1 MKKVKIIAIVSLV
14 LILSAFT
21 QQQISNWEI
30 ASNYTIKF
38 SGKKVEGVF
47 SGLKGFI
54 VFNENDLK
62 NAKMN
67 IEVDVNTIKTGNEG
81 MDDHAKNSSWFD
93 VAKYPKI
100 TFKSLGFTKVTTG
113 YSVLGELTLH
123 GIKKPVSIPFTF
135 INKGKEAEFVGS
147 FKINRKDYGIN
158 GNMFGFMVGDIF
170 DVQLKVPVKE

>member
-1 MKKVKIIAIVSLV
+1 MKKVKRIALASVA

-21 QQQISNWEI
+21 LQQITNWEV

-38 SGKKVEGVF
+38 SGKKVEGTF
-47 SGLKGFI
+47 SGLKGSI

-62 NAKMN
+62 NAKME
-67 IEVDVNTIKTGNEG
+67 IEVDVNTIKTGKDG
-81 MDDHAKNSSWFD
+81 MDEHAKNDSWFD
-93 VAKYPKI
+93 AAKYPKI
-100 TFKSLGFTKVTTG
+100 TFKSLAFTKLATG

-123 GIKKPVSIPFTF
+123 GIKRPVSIPFTF
-135 INKGKEAEFVGS
+135 TNKGKEGEFVGA

-158 GNMFGFMVGDIF
+158 GNAFGFMVGDIF